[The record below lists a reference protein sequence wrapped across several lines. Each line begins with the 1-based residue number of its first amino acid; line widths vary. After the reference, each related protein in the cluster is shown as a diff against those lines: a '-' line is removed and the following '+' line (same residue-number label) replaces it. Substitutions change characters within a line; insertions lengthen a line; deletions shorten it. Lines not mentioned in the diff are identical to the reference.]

1 MTRSTSTFERVFT
14 EATVFAVVAFPN
26 PIQQRQAANTG
37 SLDSG
42 TESGRSMGLRWSV
55 RDADGVPALRRLPAT
70 RPLLT
75 TSWCVRFVG
84 RFGRWQRANV
94 WACG

>member
-26 PIQQRQAANTG
+26 PLQQRQAANTG

-55 RDADGVPALRRLPAT
+55 RDAGGAAYDRRSRHRRWPVTAEWASVVARPDRGVGL
-70 RPLLT
+70 
-75 TSWCVRFVG
+75 S
-84 RFGRWQRANV
+84 
-94 WACG
+94 